1 MKILHIVVLS
11 ALFAACSSG
20 WSDEEKK
27 AYLDA
32 CNRTS
37 KGQKEYCDFTFYW
50 FPEEKGFNRTK
61 KQLKVVTNQ
70 LREFYK
76 PTCNG

>member
-1 MKILHIVVLS
+1 MKCFYFLVLS

-27 AYLDA
+27 SYLDS

-37 KGQKEYCDFTFYW
+37 KGQKEYCDCTL
-50 FPEEKGFNRTK
+50 EKVMKEAPNPK
-61 KQLKVVTNQ
+61 DAEKVDVD
-70 LREFYK
+70 K
-76 PTCNG
+76 IANGCLDKIKY